1 MRRHGHFFPEQHE
14 DERIILFT
22 RRHWIVFFVQVFW
35 ALVVGAM
42 MVACLYMVY
51 YYLPYF
57 QDNPGEAK
65 LLWAIG
71 IIVAMMIWLTIYI
84 AWVDHY
90 LDVWIVTNERIVE
103 IKQNALFNRQIS
115 ELELDKIQD
124 INAKVIGLWGTF
136 LGYGTILVQT
146 AGAVE
151 MFEFL
156 RIPHPYDVQKV
167 VLSLRNELKTH
178 GKQQLASLFGE
189 QIHRVKDIQPLL
201 NYNNQGGGNPLNH
214 NA

>member
-22 RRHWIVFFVQVFW
+22 RRHWIVFFVKVFW

-84 AWVDHY
+84 AWMDHY

-124 INAKVIGLWGTF
+124 IKLDLF
-136 LGYGTILVQT
+136 
-146 AGAVE
+146 
-151 MFEFL
+151 FETQF
-156 RIPHPYDVQKV
+156 
-167 VLSLRNELKTH
+167 SAN
-178 GKQQLASLFGE
+178 
-189 QIHRVKDIQPLL
+189 VKFLL
-201 NYNNQGGGNPLNH
+201 NF
-214 NA
+214 